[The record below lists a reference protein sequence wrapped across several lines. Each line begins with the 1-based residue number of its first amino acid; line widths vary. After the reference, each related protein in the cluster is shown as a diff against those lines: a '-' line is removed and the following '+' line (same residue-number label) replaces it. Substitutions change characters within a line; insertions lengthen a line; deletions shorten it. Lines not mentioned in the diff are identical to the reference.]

1 MTGTPVIHFIPYF
14 YDARINNSDAVA
26 SNCRKQSRKQMT
38 PEVLTETFKSLSD
51 GLYRVAYYIL
61 ESETDAQDAVQD
73 LFVKLWGN
81 RDQLDTVLNFK
92 AYCTT
97 LMKNLCIDRLR
108 KEQRVQ
114 GIEAGTDIIESRR
127 VDEDYDAREKLE
139 RVLAAIER
147 LPERQR
153 DVMKMYVLEEMSY
166 DEIAQKTGMTNLTLR
181 VLLSNARKTLRSQI

>member
-1 MTGTPVIHFIPYF
+1 
-14 YDARINNSDAVA
+14 
-26 SNCRKQSRKQMT
+26 MT
-38 PEVLTETFKSLSD
+38 PEVLTESFKSLSD
-51 GLYRVAYYIL
+51 GLYRVAYYML
-61 ESETDAQDAVQD
+61 ESQADAEDAVQD
-73 LFVKLWGN
+73 LFIKLWGN

-108 KEQRVQ
+108 KEQKVQ
-114 GIEAGTDIIESRR
+114 SMEPGPDVAESRL

-147 LPERQR
+147 LPGRQR

-166 DEIAQKTGMTNLTLR
+166 EEIAEKTGMSNLTLR
-181 VLLSNARKTLRSQI
+181 VLLSNARKSLRSQI

>member
-1 MTGTPVIHFIPYF
+1 
-14 YDARINNSDAVA
+14 
-26 SNCRKQSRKQMT
+26 MT

-61 ESETDAQDAVQD
+61 ESENDAQDAVQD

-114 GIEAGTDIIESRR
+114 GIEVETDIVESRR

>member
-1 MTGTPVIHFIPYF
+1 M
-14 YDARINNSDAVA
+14 
-26 SNCRKQSRKQMT
+26 
-38 PEVLTETFKSLSD
+38 
-51 GLYRVAYYIL
+51 L
-61 ESETDAQDAVQD
+61 ESQADAEDAVQD
-73 LFVKLWGN
+73 LFIKLWGN

-108 KEQRVQ
+108 KEQKVQ
-114 GIEAGTDIIESRR
+114 SMEPGPDVAESRL

-147 LPERQR
+147 LPGRQR

-166 DEIAQKTGMTNLTLR
+166 EEIAEKTGMSNLTLR
-181 VLLSNARKTLRSQI
+181 VLLSNARKSLRSQI

>member
-1 MTGTPVIHFIPYF
+1 
-14 YDARINNSDAVA
+14 
-26 SNCRKQSRKQMT
+26 MT

-61 ESETDAQDAVQD
+61 ESENDAQDAVQD

-97 LMKNLCIDRLR
+97 LMKNLGIDRLR

-114 GIEAGTDIIESRR
+114 GIEVGTDIVESRR

>member
-1 MTGTPVIHFIPYF
+1 
-14 YDARINNSDAVA
+14 
-26 SNCRKQSRKQMT
+26 MT
-38 PEVLTETFKSLSD
+38 PEVLTESFKSLSD
-51 GLYRVAYYIL
+51 GLYRVAYYML
-61 ESETDAQDAVQD
+61 ESQADAEDAVQD
-73 LFVKLWGN
+73 LFIKLWGN

-114 GIEAGTDIIESRR
+114 SMEPGPDVAESRL

-147 LPERQR
+147 LPGRQR

-166 DEIAQKTGMTNLTLR
+166 EEIAEKTGMSNLTLR
-181 VLLSNARKTLRSQI
+181 VLLSNARKSLRSQI

>member
-1 MTGTPVIHFIPYF
+1 
-14 YDARINNSDAVA
+14 
-26 SNCRKQSRKQMT
+26 MT
-38 PEVLTETFKSLSD
+38 PEVLTESFKALSD

-61 ESETDAQDAVQD
+61 ESQNDAEDAVQD

-114 GIEAGTDIIESRR
+114 AMEPGPDIAETRR

-139 RVLAAIER
+139 RVMAAIER
-147 LPERQR
+147 LPARQR
-153 DVMKMYVLEEMSY
+153 DVMKMYVFEEMSY
-166 DEIAQKTGMTNLTLR
+166 EDIAEKTGMSNLTLR
-181 VLLSNARKTLRSQI
+181 VLLSNARKSLRSQI

>member
-1 MTGTPVIHFIPYF
+1 
-14 YDARINNSDAVA
+14 
-26 SNCRKQSRKQMT
+26 MT

-61 ESETDAQDAVQD
+61 ESENDAQDAVQD

>member
-1 MTGTPVIHFIPYF
+1 
-14 YDARINNSDAVA
+14 
-26 SNCRKQSRKQMT
+26 MT

-51 GLYRVAYYIL
+51 GLYRVAYYFL
-61 ESETDAQDAVQD
+61 ESENDAQDAVQD

-114 GIEAGTDIIESRR
+114 GIEVGTDIVESRR

>member
-1 MTGTPVIHFIPYF
+1 
-14 YDARINNSDAVA
+14 
-26 SNCRKQSRKQMT
+26 MT

-61 ESETDAQDAVQD
+61 ESENDAQDAVQD

-114 GIEAGTDIIESRR
+114 GIEVGTDIAESRR

-166 DEIAQKTGMTNLTLR
+166 DEIAQKTGMTNLALR